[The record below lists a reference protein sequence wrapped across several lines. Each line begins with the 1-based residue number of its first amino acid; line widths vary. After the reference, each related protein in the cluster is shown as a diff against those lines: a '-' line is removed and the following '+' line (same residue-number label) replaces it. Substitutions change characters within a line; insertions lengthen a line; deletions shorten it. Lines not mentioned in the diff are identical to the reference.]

1 MTRLFFMI
9 FFLLCSGLLC
19 AQQWAFE
26 LWHDGRLITTDGDTL
41 KGLIKYDI
49 QTDIIQLSY
58 PNSNRVE
65 AFAPRKVILFE
76 IFDAT
81 VRQYRMFFSLPY
93 SPSGTYG
100 ALSFFELLAEGKIT
114 LLCREAL
121 EYRTFNSPYL
131 YGSFSR
137 LVLVYKYFFMDDKG
151 NITEY
156 SGKRAD
162 LMSRFGRYASDVDR
176 YIRQNRL
183 RLDERNDFIAVI
195 EYYNSFFK
203 Q

>member
-1 MTRLFFMI
+1 MSRLI
-9 FFLLCSGLLC
+9 GFLLALLFSGHLH

-26 LWHDGRLITTDGDTL
+26 LWHEGRVVTTDGDTL

-49 QTDIIQLSY
+49 QTDIIQFNY
-58 PNSNRVE
+58 PNTKKVE
-65 AFAPRKVILFE
+65 AFAPRKVIFFE

-81 VRQYRMFFSLPY
+81 IRQYRMFFSLPY

-100 ALSFFELLAEGKIT
+100 ALAFFELLTEGKLT

-121 EYRTFNSPYL
+121 EYRTYSSPYL

-151 NITEY
+151 NIAEY

-162 LMSRFGRYASDVDR
+162 LMNRFGRYAPDVER
-176 YIRQNRL
+176 FIRQNRL
-183 RLDERNDFIAVI
+183 RLDERNDFIRVI
-195 EYYNSFFK
+195 EYYNSFFTP
-203 Q
+203 

>member
-1 MTRLFFMI
+1 MSRLV
-9 FFLLCSGLLC
+9 FLIVSLCC
-19 AQQWAFE
+19 CRHIMAQQWAFE
-26 LWHDGRLITTDGDTL
+26 LWHEGRVVTTDGDTL

-49 QTDIIQLSY
+49 QTDIIQFNY
-58 PNSNRVE
+58 PNSKKVE
-65 AFAPRKVILFE
+65 AFAPRKVLFFE

-81 VRQYRMFFSLPY
+81 VRQYRMFFALPY
-93 SPSGTYG
+93 SSSGTYG

-121 EYRTFNSPYL
+121 EYRTFSSPYL

-162 LMSRFGRYASDVDR
+162 LMNRFGRYAPDVER

-183 RLDERNDFIAVI
+183 RLDERNDFIRVI

-203 Q
+203 S